1 MQEELTS
8 HFYRHNRQLRMFA
21 LVAATLACFGLLRN
35 WNAVALEPATTP
47 GYLLMVD
54 GVEIAGGEEP
64 AALEQ
69 LCDDLVD
76 SYRTEHTVSAE
87 MLNLVEIVPG
97 DVSAALPRNEA
108 AAEAAAKAIS
118 VRTEEEITL
127 STPVVAETQFLW
139 DDSIYKGEYETQPGQ
154 VGEQVAV
161 HHVASINGEP
171 QYTKSTDTIVVTE
184 AQPTVVSMGTK
195 ERPAY
200 VWPAHGGVSSYF
212 GNDNGRT
219 HKGIDITGGAGSN
232 IYASRAGKVIYA
244 GWNDGG
250 FGQLVV
256 IAHDNGTQT
265 YYAHNSSLLVR
276 VGQYVNQG
284 QHIAEMGS
292 TGRSSGVHCHFEVRV
307 GGGHEPFAGTPVNPM
322 KYIG

>member
-8 HFYRHNRQLRMFA
+8 HFHNQNRQLRLFA
-21 LVAATLACFGLLRN
+21 LVMATLACFGLFQN
-35 WNAVALEPATTP
+35 WNAMAVEPAKTP

-54 GVEIAGGEEP
+54 GVEVAGGQDP

-69 LCDDLVD
+69 ICDDLVE
-76 SYRTEHTVSAE
+76 SYRTENTVSAE
-87 MLNLVEIVPG
+87 VINFVEVVPG
-97 DVSAALPRNEA
+97 DVRADLPQNEA

-118 VRTEEEITL
+118 VRVEEEISL
-127 STPVVAETQFLW
+127 STPVMAETVFRW
-139 DDSIYKGEYETQPGQ
+139 DDSIYKGEYEAVAGQ
-154 VGEQVAV
+154 AGEEVTV
-161 HHVASINGEP
+161 RHVASINGVP
-171 QYTKSTDTIVVTE
+171 QYTKSVGTKTVTE

-195 ERPAY
+195 ERPEY

-219 HKGIDITGGAGSN
+219 HKGIDITGGTGTN

-244 GWNDGG
+244 GYNDGG
-250 FGQLVV
+250 FGNLVI

-276 VGQYVNQG
+276 VGQNVAQG

-307 GGGHEPFAGTPVNPM
+307 GGGREPFAGTPVNPM
-322 KYIG
+322 GYIG

>member
-1 MQEELTS
+1 MQEELTA
-8 HFYRHNRQLRMFA
+8 HFHNQNRQLRLFA
-21 LVAATLACFGLLRN
+21 LVAATLACFGLFQN
-35 WNAVALEPATTP
+35 WNAMAVEPAATP

-54 GVEIAGGEEP
+54 GVEVAGGEDA

-69 LCDDLVD
+69 LCDDLVE

-87 MLNLVEIVPG
+87 IVNHVEVIPG
-97 DVSAALPRNEA
+97 AVSAALPQNEA
-108 AAEAAAKAIS
+108 AAEAVAQAIS
-118 VRTEEEITL
+118 VRTQEDITL
-127 STPVVAETQFLW
+127 STPVVAETVFRW
-139 DDSIYKGEYETQPGQ
+139 DDSIYKGEYEAVAGQPGEE
-154 VGEQVAV
+154 VTVR
-161 HHVASINGEP
+161 HVSSINGVP
-171 QYTKSTDTIVVTE
+171 QLTKSTDTVTVTE
-184 AQPTVVSMGTK
+184 ATPTVISMGTK
-195 ERPAY
+195 ERPEY

-212 GNDNGRT
+212 GNDHGRT
-219 HKGIDITGGAGSN
+219 HKGIDITGGTGTN

-250 FGQLVV
+250 FGNLVV

-276 VGQYVNQG
+276 VGQYVSQG

-307 GGGHEPFAGTPVNPM
+307 GGGNEPFMGTPVNPM
-322 KYIG
+322 SYIG